1 MLGGTGQT
9 QPLPTAQALLVKQ
22 EKGSGHKSSLPFIF
36 FIIWRF
42 YKKLNNIYID
52 ADTGYELN
60 GTMIGFNLLDKS
72 YWTEHVFVYQVK
84 NKLYA
89 VYAYNFDDGFRF
101 TNYNSHANIIYI

>member
-1 MLGGTGQT
+1 MLE
-9 QPLPTAQALLVKQ
+9 LIY
-22 EKGSGHKSSLPFIF
+22 FILN
-36 FIIWRF
+36 IICIINDASI
-42 YKKLNNIYID
+42 KKLNNIYID
-52 ADTGYELN
+52 ANTGYELN